1 MKQKKAAARARKG
14 KVIKQVGALPFRRT
28 AGGEIEL
35 MLITSRGTQRFVFPK
50 GWSMK
55 DRSASAAAATE
66 AEEEAGVRGI
76 AADAP
81 IGEYRYWKRMKSA
94 FVPVTVSVFPIEVTQ
109 VLSTW
114 RESADRQRRWVSW
127 DEARLLVDEP
137 HLVSLIDSFFGNNE
151 TASDPLPD

>member
-1 MKQKKAAARARKG
+1 MKQKKAKALARKG
-14 KVIKQVGALPFRRT
+14 KAIRQVGALPYRRA

-55 DRSASAAAATE
+55 DRSPGEAAAAE
-66 AEEEAGVRGI
+66 AEQEAGVRGV
-76 AADAP
+76 ATDEP

-94 FVPVTVSVFPIEVTQ
+94 FVPVTVSVFPIEVTE

-114 RESADRQRRWVSW
+114 RESAARQRRWLSW
-127 DEARLLVDEP
+127 IEARTLVDEP
-137 HLVSLIDSFFGNNE
+137 QLISLIDSFFGKQDM
-151 TASDPLPD
+151 APDKSP